1 MTQRI
6 DLEICVESV
15 EAALQAERGGADRV
29 ELCADLAVGGVTPS
43 AAVMKQAREIL
54 GRPVHVIIRPRAG
67 DFFYSAREFEI
78 MKRQIE
84 SAQRL
89 GMNGVV
95 LGILN
100 ADRTV
105 DGIRTRELVELAD
118 PLPVTFHR
126 AFDET
131 RDLFEAL
138 EAVMQTGATRLL
150 TSGGK
155 AKAPQAL
162 PVLAELV
169 KHSAGRIGIMP
180 GSGIDASNAVHLIEQ
195 TGVREIH
202 ASLGSALLSDVTL
215 QHDEAWF
222 EEKVRAVK
230 TLLRQL
236 ESRNGSKAESTMSE
250 NR

>member
-1 MTQRI
+1 M
-6 DLEICVESV
+6 
-15 EAALQAERGGADRV
+15 QAERGGADRV

-43 AAVMKQAREIL
+43 EAMMERARKL
-54 GRPVHVIIRPRAG
+54 LSLPVHVIIRPRAG
-67 DFFYSAREFEI
+67 DFFYSARELET
-78 MKRQIE
+78 MKRQIG

-100 ADRTV
+100 TDRSV
-105 DGIRTRELVELAD
+105 DWKRTRELVEMAA

-131 RDLFEAL
+131 PDLFAGL

-169 KHSAGRIGIMP
+169 DRAAGRISIMP

-202 ASLGSALLSDVTL
+202 ASLGSALFNDSATRRG
-215 QHDEAWF
+215 DELWL

-230 TLLRQL
+230 MLLRQL
-236 ESRNGSKAESTMSE
+236 EKNVRKAESTMSE